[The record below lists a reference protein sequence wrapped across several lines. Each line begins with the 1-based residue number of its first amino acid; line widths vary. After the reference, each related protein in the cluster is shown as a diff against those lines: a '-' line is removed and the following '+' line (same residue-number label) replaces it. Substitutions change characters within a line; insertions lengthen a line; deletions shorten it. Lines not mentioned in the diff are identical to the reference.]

1 MEFNPDSFI
10 EQNKSFDPDKFM
22 QENKSFDADSF
33 LKEEDKPKIGRSYP
47 RLTPEA
53 QKKGAAQALGFGT
66 SVLTGVP
73 GFAGDIES
81 LGRTGA
87 EYAGFDVSPETVLPT
102 TQELTTKVLGPPKDE
117 GEAAAREA
125 GGMIAP
131 VGTVLGSVYKVL
143 SAPGKLE
150 RILQETGEL
159 GRKATLTA
167 EESAKLQANQ
177 KLIEEARKRQA
188 LRTELGKEERRVPE
202 TSQLHDAAR
211 SETKLAAP
219 DTEANLA
226 NKTDINS
233 KVGKLAEQKFAEAET
248 KQAVEGGGA
257 FENYKQVASELQQ
270 EDPFGLSKPGKT
282 LQKKLD
288 SIISGGSGEL
298 RQYGEGIIKIAKDV
312 RRELFGANVSDITPQ
327 EIKAVA
333 DTLPKFMSEA
343 AKNIQART
351 ILESKLT
358 QRRPVD
364 FNIVDQKIRELR
376 GLAANKNIE
385 GFTGV
390 QADRLKNIAK
400 EVEDALKSWV
410 GEDVYPRA
418 AYAEASEEL
427 NKFKE
432 ELNRVVSRKRGQFE
446 ASTGEIVSGG
456 NAADLIFK
464 DRKSVNLAKS
474 LLGETEVSSLAE
486 KYAAN
491 ELNGKSGKQIAEWL
505 KSPSNAFVYEVKGL
519 PEKLQ
524 RYGASIA
531 RREEEATALEA
542 MRKQQQKAIKE
553 SEGVRAATRGTLA
566 EKQDVIGKINK
577 ALEKPEELPAK
588 FGKLREDMEKIG
600 VFAKEDLDALQSQVD
615 QISKIVDQRKKR
627 EEASLFVNALLK
639 KIFTLGI
646 K

>member
-1 MEFNPDSFI
+1 MADRDPFAS
-10 EQNKSFDPDKFM
+10 EQGRDPFATQGGRDPF
-22 QENKSFDADSF
+22 AAP
-33 LKEEDKPKIGRSYP
+33 EEPKIGRSYP

-66 SVLTGVP
+66 SVATGVP

-87 EYAGFDVSPETVLPT
+87 QLAGFEVSPETVLPT

-125 GGMIAP
+125 GGMVAP
-131 VGTVLGSVYKVL
+131 VGTVLGSAAKVL
-143 SAPGKLE
+143 SAPSKLD

-167 EESAKLQANQ
+167 EEGAKLEANK

-211 SETKLAAP
+211 FETKLAAP

-233 KVGKLAEQKFAEAET
+233 QVGKLAEQKFAQAET
-248 KQAVEGGGA
+248 KQAVEGGSA

-270 EDPFGLSKPGKT
+270 EQPFGTSKPGKV
-282 LQKKLD
+282 LQNKLD
-288 SIISGGSGEL
+288 EIIKGGSGDL

-312 RRELFGANVSDITPQ
+312 RRELFGATASDISPQ

-333 DTLPKFMSEA
+333 DTLPKSMSEA
-343 AKNIQART
+343 ARNIQARS

-358 QRRPVD
+358 QRKPVD
-364 FNIVDQKIRELR
+364 FKVVDEKIRELR

-390 QADRLKNIAK
+390 QANRLKNVAK
-400 EVEDALKSWV
+400 DIEDSLKSWV

-432 ELNRVVSRKRGQFE
+432 ELSKVVSRKRGQYE
-446 ASTGEIVSGG
+446 TSTGEIVSGS

-474 LLGETEVSSLAE
+474 LLGDAEVSSLAE

-491 ELNGKSGKQIAEWL
+491 ELNGKTGKQIADWL
-505 KSPSNAFVYEVKGL
+505 KNPNNAFIYEVEGL
-519 PEKLQ
+519 ADKLQ
-524 RYGASIA
+524 KYGASVA
-531 RREEEATALEA
+531 RREQEATALDA
-542 MRKQQQKAIKE
+542 LRKQQQKAIKE
-553 SEGVRAATRGTLA
+553 SEKIRESTRGTLA
-566 EKQDVIGKINK
+566 EKQDVINKINK

-600 VFAKEDLDALQSQVD
+600 VFAKEDLDALQTQVD
-615 QISKIVDQRKKR
+615 QIGKIVDQRKKR
-627 EEASLFVNALLK
+627 EEASQLISALAR
-639 KIFTLGI
+639 KIYTLGMR
-646 K
+646 